1 MANLFFDY
9 TPDELKATLNYAFE
23 WLKRNANSENLF
35 QQFKSSN
42 IVPKE
47 FLSLRTYTSKGHI
60 YYKASKTINTQSF
73 EFSANSNGKT
83 IEEALKKFLI
93 NYTIKYD
100 SYFSNIIEPIQPSD
114 TLFQA
119 CQKITN
125 QKLAQRNHIAAS
137 ERIILD
143 RLSIL
148 QRPELQK
155 YMKKKISTLTQADF
169 QQLSHLISQLKT
181 LSIGNDLNAETKKQ
195 LWSMISQAYSQYAPR
210 FGANTELLLSI
221 KPPTAIKLSSGISPQ
236 RSVLS
241 NVQMVILE
249 AVAKVHLP
257 FGKKSYYFPNGTYI
271 TALLYSGLR
280 KGEFAGLSR
289 NNITITKFQTN
300 WTSAVLNIEQQIKPS
315 DEIMK
320 SDDNNIVYTKSQK
333 PKRDNTLLLTD
344 TLKTEQSKRSIPC
357 EANVTNILQE
367 ICENKETSHSNF
379 QNYFVFSGQEKRIA
393 SKPLRLEWSEKN
405 HPLSFGKELARQQFY
420 NPARLSGTLD
430 SIMRNCSLHPAFIA
444 HNSLD
449 EDIGA
454 KRPYVFSIHDLRH
467 TYISWQIRKGTPIE
481 KIARLVG
488 HSSLNTT
495 YSYYRQEKD
504 ELERLQRED
513 SLIQSDFI
521 YFFIRHELI
530 ACYNPGITLREY
542 AEIKRGFNLLDDDMR
557 FLPLCTKTKH
567 SHKYIA
573 KHKCSYSE
581 ICSFMPLPSSSKS
594 YIYGH
599 LPDGDNFYIYG
610 VAEIPVL
617 LESIYQ
623 SAVSAKHTK
632 TEVLNLLHR
641 LPVGIQLDEKP
652 CGLSAKELK
661 KLCLQ
666 YADFILFNNEEYSNH
681 FLQFVSLLEI
691 FEELDAHSYKPTH
704 QIDNGILLYD
714 GSIIDLSSYLN
725 IHHIYDDAFQE
736 TIINSLIDV
745 SSWIADFLYDSLS
758 FVVDNPPLI

>member
-9 TPDELKATLNYAFE
+9 TPTELKATMDYAFE
-23 WLKRNANSENLF
+23 WLKRNAGCEDLF
-35 QQFKSSN
+35 QKFKLSS
-42 IVPKE
+42 IVPRS
-47 FLSLRTYTSKGHI
+47 FLSLRTYTSKGRT

-73 EFSANSNGKT
+73 VFSVNGNGKT
-83 IEEALKKFLI
+83 IEETLQKFLI

-119 CQKITN
+119 CRKVTD
-125 QKLAQRNHIAAS
+125 QKLTRRNHIAAS

-181 LSIGNDLNAETKKQ
+181 LSTGNDLNAETKKQ

-221 KPPTAIKLSSGISPQ
+221 KPPTAIKSSSGTSLQ

-241 NVQMVILE
+241 NVQMVILD
-249 AVAKVHLP
+249 AVAKAHLP

-289 NNITITKFQTN
+289 NNITITKFQAN
-300 WTSAVLNIEQQIKPS
+300 WTNAVLNIEQQIKPS
-315 DEIMK
+315 DEIIK
-320 SDDNNIVYTKSQK
+320 NDDNNIVYTKSQK
-333 PKRDNTLLLTD
+333 PKRDNTLILTD
-344 TLKTEQSKRSIPC
+344 TLKTKQSKRNVPC
-357 EANVTNILQE
+357 EPNITSILQE
-367 ICENKETSHSNF
+367 ICKDKEAGRSNL
-379 QNYFVFSGQEKRIA
+379 QNYFVFSGQEKRIP
-393 SKPLRLEWSEKN
+393 SKPLRLEWSGQN
-405 HPLSFGKELARQQFY
+405 HPLSFGKELAEQQFY

-430 SIMRNCSLHPAFIA
+430 SIMRNCSLHPAFKA

-504 ELERLQRED
+504 ELERLQKED
-513 SLIQSDFI
+513 SLVQSDFI
-521 YFFIRHELI
+521 YFFIRNELI
-530 ACYNPGITLREY
+530 ACRNPGITLGEY
-542 AEIKRGFNLLDDDMR
+542 AEIKKGFKLLDDDMR
-557 FLPLCTKTKH
+557 FLPLYAKTKH
-567 SHKYIA
+567 NQKYIA
-573 KHKCSYSE
+573 KHRFSYSDVY
-581 ICSFMPLPSSSKS
+581 SFMPLPSSSKNS
-594 YIYGH
+594 VCCT
-599 LPDGDNFYIYG
+599 LPDGDNFFIYG
-610 VAEIPVL
+610 FSEIPAI
-617 LESIYQ
+617 LESIYPY
-623 SAVSAKHTK
+623 AVVAEHTK
-632 TEVLNLLHR
+632 AEILDLLGKIH
-641 LPVGIQLDEKP
+641 IAIDLDEKP
-652 CGLSAKELK
+652 SALSSKELK
-661 KLCLQ
+661 GLCLQ
-666 YADFILFNNEEYSNH
+666 HADFILYNNEEYSNH

-691 FEELDAHSYKPTH
+691 LEGLDTHSYKPTH
-704 QIDNGILLYD
+704 LIDDNGILLYD
-714 GSIIDLSSYLN
+714 GSVINLDSHTN
-725 IHHIYDDAFQE
+725 IYTVYDDAFME
-736 TIINSLIDV
+736 IITNSLIDV
-745 SSWIADFLYDSLS
+745 SSWMADYLYDSLS
-758 FVVDNPPLI
+758 FF